1 MWNVGGVGKV
11 FIVNDWRP
19 ESRETNVRE
28 GDLVGVVGIR
38 EGFCTVISCW
48 HETNSVFDV
57 GETRRHCGGKQSI
70 DEAVNDLSHGLRR
83 IPWCVRI
90 GENVEGARCLRAG
103 GAEPIH
109 VDPKQIPDYGINA
122 VRETQPRSCPW
133 LMMGVSKATASQIG
147 NVVSGPF
154 DESGSM

>member
-1 MWNVGGVGKV
+1 M
-11 FIVNDWRP
+11 
-19 ESRETNVRE
+19 RE

-38 EGFCTVISCW
+38 EGFRSVISCR
-48 HETNSVFDV
+48 HETNSVFDMS
-57 GETRRHCGGKQSI
+57 ETRMHCGGKQFI
-70 DEAVNDLSHGLRR
+70 DEAVNDHSHGLRR
-83 IPWCVRI
+83 FPGCVHI
-90 GENVEGARCLRAG
+90 GMNVEGARSLRASG
-103 GAEPIH
+103 DEPIH

-122 VRETQPRSCPW
+122 VRETPPRSCPW